1 MKKSINLSNFIY
13 ILILVLADLLVLIFS
28 FELVFYFKAD
38 ILQGFIPEAVD
49 NYKYKFYWI
58 ILITLVTL
66 FFENIYFV
74 RYDFWS
80 ETKRVFKALF
90 ISFVVVF
97 FVIILSKISE
107 DYTKNFIL
115 LFYALAI
122 FFIPTSK
129 RLLKRN
135 LFKIDFFKINV
146 KVVGNSNLVEEIKDE
161 IKNNWYF
168 GFKYDKR
175 KPKLVIIVSKNLEV
189 EKLQKIIKKYSKFIK
204 DIYVIPYMYHL
215 NFSYS
220 SVVDYNNIRISA
232 IHIENRLMN
241 IQSIIIK
248 NIFEKL
254 IVILALPFALILHI
268 IISILIK
275 IDSFGDILY
284 KQKRLGE
291 KGKIF
296 SCYKYRSMYINGDE
310 ILEEYLKNNPE
321 EIEYYSIYHKYK
333 HDPRIT
339 RVGKFLRATSLDEF
353 PQFFNILRNDMNLIG
368 PRPYMIGEKS
378 KIAKENEDIILEVK
392 PGITG
397 LWQVSGRNNLS
408 FEKRVELDKWYIQNW
423 SLWMD
428 FIIFIKTIKVVLFK
442 IGAK

>member
-80 ETKRVFKALF
+80 ETKRVFKALS

-129 RLLKRN
+129 RLLKIN

-175 KPKLVIIVSKNLEV
+175 KPKLVIIVSKNLEA

-275 IDSFGDILY
+275 MDSFGDILY
-284 KQKRLGE
+284 KQNRLAE

-296 SCYKYRSMYINGDE
+296 SCY
-310 ILEEYLKNNPE
+310 
-321 EIEYYSIYHKYK
+321 
-333 HDPRIT
+333 
-339 RVGKFLRATSLDEF
+339 
-353 PQFFNILRNDMNLIG
+353 
-368 PRPYMIGEKS
+368 
-378 KIAKENEDIILEVK
+378 
-392 PGITG
+392 
-397 LWQVSGRNNLS
+397 
-408 FEKRVELDKWYIQNW
+408 
-423 SLWMD
+423 
-428 FIIFIKTIKVVLFK
+428 
-442 IGAK
+442 

>member
-175 KPKLVIIVSKNLEV
+175 KPKLVIIVSKNLEA

-296 SCYKYRSMYINGDE
+296 SCYKYRSMYINGND
-310 ILEEYLKNNPE
+310 ILQDYLKNIPE
-321 EIEYYSIYHKYK
+321 EI
-333 HDPRIT
+333 
-339 RVGKFLRATSLDEF
+339 
-353 PQFFNILRNDMNLIG
+353 
-368 PRPYMIGEKS
+368 
-378 KIAKENEDIILEVK
+378 
-392 PGITG
+392 
-397 LWQVSGRNNLS
+397 
-408 FEKRVELDKWYIQNW
+408 
-423 SLWMD
+423 
-428 FIIFIKTIKVVLFK
+428 
-442 IGAK
+442 

>member
-175 KPKLVIIVSKNLEV
+175 KPKLVIIVSKNLEA

-291 KGKIF
+291 KGKKLF
-296 SCYKYRSMYINGDE
+296 RS
-310 ILEEYLKNNPE
+310 
-321 EIEYYSIYHKYK
+321 
-333 HDPRIT
+333 R
-339 RVGKFLRATSLDEF
+339 F
-353 PQFFNILRNDMNLIG
+353 
-368 PRPYMIGEKS
+368 
-378 KIAKENEDIILEVK
+378 
-392 PGITG
+392 
-397 LWQVSGRNNLS
+397 
-408 FEKRVELDKWYIQNW
+408 
-423 SLWMD
+423 
-428 FIIFIKTIKVVLFK
+428 
-442 IGAK
+442 